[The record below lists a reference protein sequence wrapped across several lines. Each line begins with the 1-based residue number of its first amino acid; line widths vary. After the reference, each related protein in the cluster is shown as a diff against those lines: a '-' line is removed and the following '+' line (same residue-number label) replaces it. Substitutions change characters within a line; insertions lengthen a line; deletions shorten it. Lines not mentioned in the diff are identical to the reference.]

1 MRTAAVLPAVLV
13 LLSGCSPEPS
23 RSGTEPA
30 SLAPAPL
37 RTGLDVLQ
45 ATGFAGLRGKRV
57 GIVTNHTGVDRSL
70 RALPEIVAAADGV
83 TLAAVF
89 GPEHGVTGAA
99 AAGDGVKGGVDP
111 RLGVPVHSLYGEVR
125 RPTREMLSGI
135 DVLLYDMQDAGSRA
149 YTYLSTLK
157 EVLAA
162 AGEAKIEVWV
172 LDRPSP
178 CGVDAYEGPV
188 LEPGRESFVGCHPL
202 PIRPGLTVGEF
213 ARMVNEESAVAAP
226 LRVIAME
233 GYRRDMQYEATG
245 LVWIAPSPNIPTA
258 DTALV
263 YAGTVLIEGTNLSE
277 GRGTTRPFQLIGAPW
292 LDGRRIVEALGA
304 ADLPG
309 CALRAV
315 TFTPWDSKHEGKE
328 CGGVEIHVTDRRTLR
343 PVALLTALLLAV
355 ARTHPARF
363 EFKKETF
370 DRLAGTSRLREEI
383 EKGVPLEEIVEGWRP
398 GLEEYAARRGRYL
411 LY

>member
-1 MRTAAVLPAVLV
+1 MRIAAALPAALV
-13 LLSGCSPEPS
+13 LLSGCRPATP
-23 RSGTEPA
+23 RAGTE
-30 SLAPAPL
+30 APL
-37 RTGLDVLQ
+37 RAAAPFRTGLDVLQ
-45 ATGFAGLRGKRV
+45 ATGFAALRGKRV
-57 GIVTNHTGVDRSL
+57 GVVTNPTGVDRSL

-89 GPEHGVTGAA
+89 GPEHGVTGAG
-99 AAGDGVKGGVDP
+99 AAGDRVKGVVDP

-125 RPTREMLSGI
+125 RPTREMLAGI

-157 EVLAA
+157 EVLVA
-162 AGEAKIEVWV
+162 AGESRVEVWV

-188 LEPGRESFVGCHPL
+188 LEPGRESFVGCHAVPL
-202 PIRPGLTVGEF
+202 RPGLTVGEF
-213 ARMVNEESAVAAP
+213 ARMVNEESALGAS
-226 LRVIAME
+226 LRVIPME
-233 GYRRDMQYEATG
+233 GYRRDLEYEATG
-245 LVWIAPSPNIPTA
+245 LVWIAPSPNIPTV

-292 LDGRRIVEALGA
+292 LDGRRIVEALDA
-304 ADLPG
+304 VALPG
-309 CALRAV
+309 CALRAA

-328 CGGVEIHVTDRRTLR
+328 CGGVEIHVTDRRSFR
-343 PVALLTALLLAV
+343 PVALATALLLAV
-355 ARTHPARF
+355 TRSHPDRF
-363 EFKKETF
+363 ELKKETF
-370 DRLAGTSRLREEI
+370 DRLAGTSRLREAI
-383 EKGVPLEEIVEGWRP
+383 EKGAPLEEIVESWKS
-398 GLEEYAARRGRYL
+398 GLEEYARRRAKYL

>member
-1 MRTAAVLPAVLV
+1 MRIAAALPAVLA
-13 LLSGCSPEPS
+13 LLAGCRPPTP
-23 RSGTEPA
+23 RAATEPA
-30 SLAPAPL
+30 SLAAAPF

-45 ATGFAGLRGKRV
+45 ATGLADLRGKRV
-57 GIVTNHTGVDRSL
+57 GVVTNHTGLDRSL
-70 RALPEIVAAADGV
+70 RSLPEIVGAADGV

-89 GPEHGVTGAA
+89 GPEHGVTGAV

-125 RPTREMLSGI
+125 RPTREMLAGI

-162 AGEAKIEVWV
+162 AGESRVEVWV

-188 LEPGRESFVGCHPL
+188 LEPGRESFVGCHAVPL
-202 PIRPGLTVGEF
+202 RPGLTVGEF
-213 ARMVNEESAVAAP
+213 ARMVNEESALGAS

-233 GYRRDMQYEATG
+233 GYRRDMHLESTG
-245 LVWIAPSPNIPTA
+245 LVWIAPSPNIPTV

-292 LDGRRIVEALGA
+292 LDGRRIVETLGA
-304 ADLPG
+304 AGLPG
-309 CALRAV
+309 CALRAA

-328 CGGVEIHVTDRRTLR
+328 CGGVEVHVTDRRALR
-343 PVALLTALLLAV
+343 PVALVTALLLAV
-355 ARTHPARF
+355 VRTHPDQF
-363 EFKKETF
+363 QFKKETF
-370 DRLAGTSRLREEI
+370 DRLAGTSKMREAI
-383 EKGVPLEEIVEGWRP
+383 EKGAPLEEIVESWRP
-398 GLEEYAARRGRYL
+398 GLEEYAARRGKYL